1 MVRLLAQLSMGI
13 AVGFLLAYLTQS
25 PGEPD
30 VERGKRAVFFAGA
43 FTMLLVGNTTVS
55 GPKLKPFRRMSR

>member
-25 PGEPD
+25 PGESD
-30 VERGKRAVFFAGA
+30 IERGKRAVFFMGVS
-43 FTMLLVGNTTVS
+43 TMLIVG
-55 GPKLKPFRRMSR
+55 GYYGFRPRT